1 MTLWSS
7 DHLVSLCGLVT
18 LGRPLELPCGT
29 AVCKGGNK
37 RDDITKS
44 GWPNADDEPDV
55 VLLGVGGGDEED
67 PVEPPEDD
75 KRGDVSTLISEFL
88 VLAFPLLY
96 TPGGTGR
103 FLRLGSSS
111 MVGKFCK
118 SAYVK

>member
-1 MTLWSS
+1 MVAEVGGRASS
-7 DHLVSLCGLVT
+7 VEHHLLRVQALAVGHA
-18 LGRPLELPCGT
+18 LEEDP
-29 AVCKGGNK
+29 
-37 RDDITKS
+37 
-44 GWPNADDEPDV
+44 PPYADDEPDV

-118 SAYVK
+118 SVYVK